1 MRVLVLGATGV
12 VGGPIAQALVRA
24 GHYVVGLTRSEA
36 KAKQLAAEEI
46 VPLIGEPTEPEK
58 WINVVRDLDVVIE
71 AVGGTAE
78 IWTLAKRLLEAISKA
93 STELRPPNAPKLT
106 YIYTSGTWV
115 HGEDRETLS
124 VSDTTPLFKSAE
136 LVSWRPAVE
145 QLVVK
150 DTGVNGIVIRPAL
163 LYGRSGSLLAPLF
176 ESAAKGK
183 IVWPGT
189 PGGRYALIH
198 MDDLADLYLKAAEK
212 APLVGGH
219 IFDAANDFTE
229 SQADILFA
237 LAKVSGATSHEFS
250 PPSGNWEL
258 ALSQTT
264 NLRPYLARSL
274 LGWQP
279 RKAGL
284 VDHLPIYYAA
294 WKAST
299 VGLER
304 PH

>member
-12 VGGPIAQALVRA
+12 VGGPIAQAFVRA
-24 GHYVVGLTRSEA
+24 GHYVVGLTRSQA
-36 KAKQLAAEEI
+36 KAKQLAADEI
-46 VPLIGEPTEPEK
+46 VPIIGEPTEPEK
-58 WINVVRDLDVVIE
+58 WINVVRDLDVVVE

-78 IWTLAKRLLEAISKA
+78 IWTLAKKLLETISKA
-93 STELRPPNAPKLT
+93 ATELRPAHAPKLT

-150 DTGVNGIVIRPAL
+150 DQGVNGIVVRPAL

-176 ESAAKGK
+176 QSASEGK

-198 MDDLADLYLKAAEK
+198 MDDLADLYLRAAER
-212 APLVGGH
+212 APLVGGQ
-219 IFDAANDFTE
+219 IFDAASDFTE

-237 LAKVSGATSHEFS
+237 LAKVSGAKSHEFS
-250 PPSGNWEL
+250 PPANNWEL

-294 WKAST
+294 WQAAQ
-299 VGLER
+299 
-304 PH
+304 